1 MNALQT
7 FFAKLPHG
15 FITSEEQLKELIALH
30 RLCLVLVRLGGP
42 GGRFLAPAQ
51 NVRVLCDYCEKSGD
65 WIRDWA
71 IAPVELDRAADWQPE
86 PPPAMPPR
94 PPRQV
99 HTYRTS
105 NAAAFDAD
113 CAICGGKM
121 RDSIHGATDEE
132 RARRVEIPD
141 RVVFDESQCGGAFDG
156 NQVISDADPGL

>member
-15 FITSEEQLKELIALH
+15 FITSEEQLKELVGLH

-65 WIRDWA
+65 WIRDWS
-71 IAPVELDRAADWQPE
+71 IAPVELDRAAAWRPE
-86 PPPAMPPR
+86 PPPAMPPNYTSGR
-94 PPRQV
+94 GGRLTISLTEPQKRQ
-99 HTYRTS
+99 
-105 NAAAFDAD
+105 
-113 CAICGGKM
+113 
-121 RDSIHGATDEE
+121 
-132 RARRVEIPD
+132 EIPD
-141 RVVFDESQCGGAFDG
+141 RAMFDERDCGGVFDG